1 MAAIIA
7 VDLVLAG
14 DNAVVIALAARR
26 LPPELQKRA
35 VIAGTFGA
43 VLARV
48 VLVFFALWLLEIP
61 GLSIGGGLLLF
72 YVAWRLAA
80 SDDNE
85 QTDNRPAAKNF
96 WQAMRTIIIAD
107 IVMGLD
113 NILAIAGASRGNFE
127 LVVIGFALSVPIM
140 IGGSVLILRLMKKAP
155 WLVTAGAALL
165 IAIAMRMILDD
176 NLIGEHFPK
185 QWEWPAVIA
194 GALLFTIVIV
204 LLQKR
209 GADDGGD
216 SPVTT
221 VTEKGE
227 SQGGN
232 DKNTRDVVKRSAAR
246 VVVESDSC
254 QIAKEEKMT
263 KFKLQF
269 PEEDIPEIAARW
281 DTDIDK
287 PMLALRPNVCKQGR
301 LTLAELQEVADW
313 LVDSERGQRNVHI
326 AKNTEEEVVAITSEV
341 LLPCDD
347 AHKQWQTLCK
357 LHGVGPSVASTVL
370 HWFAQGD
377 FPIATQPALRSCS
390 ADGLD
395 FGESDAWIEYTQ
407 FCRDLAARH
416 KITMRTLDR
425 ALRQYDIDRRAGKV

>member
-1 MAAIIA
+1 MLELFSPQWWASLAAIIA

-80 SDDNE
+80 ADDNE

-176 NLIGEHFPK
+176 NLVGEHFPK

-194 GALLFTIVIV
+194 GAAVFTIIIV
-204 LLQKR
+204 LLQRR
-209 GADDGGD
+209 GADNGGD
-216 SPVTT
+216 SPVTAA
-221 VTEKGE
+221 TEKGE
-227 SQGGN
+227 SQDG
-232 DKNTRDVVKRSAAR
+232 DNTNVRKIAKHAAAHTIIESVPTKPQRR
-246 VVVESDSC
+246 VTMEIIYRAC
-254 QIAKEEKMT
+254 QIWAVLAYAASKSHLMT
-263 KFKLQF
+263 Y
-269 PEEDIPEIAARW
+269 
-281 DTDIDK
+281 
-287 PMLALRPNVCKQGR
+287 G
-301 LTLAELQEVADW
+301 ELGEAVGYPPAG
-313 LVDSERGQRNVHI
+313 LGP
-326 AKNTEEEVVAITSEV
+326 V
-341 LLPCDD
+341 LLLLQQHCTDNDLPPITALVVSVETGMPLNWDD
-347 AHKQWQTLCK
+347 ATMGDWSSKVQEIFNHTWSQEKSYGFVK
-357 LHGVGPSVASTVL
+357 SV
-370 HWFAQGD
+370 
-377 FPIATQPALRSCS
+377 IPA
-390 ADGLD
+390 
-395 FGESDAWIEYTQ
+395 E
-407 FCRDLAARH
+407 
-416 KITMRTLDR
+416 
-425 ALRQYDIDRRAGKV
+425 

>member
-1 MAAIIA
+1 MLELFSPQWWASLAAIIA

-26 LPPELQKRA
+26 LPPQLQKRA

-48 VLVFFALWLLEIP
+48 VLVFFALRLLEIP

-80 SDDNE
+80 ADDNE

-176 NLIGEHFPK
+176 NLVGEHFPK

-204 LLQKR
+204 LLQR
-209 GADDGGD
+209 
-216 SPVTT
+216 
-221 VTEKGE
+221 
-227 SQGGN
+227 
-232 DKNTRDVVKRSAAR
+232 
-246 VVVESDSC
+246 
-254 QIAKEEKMT
+254 
-263 KFKLQF
+263 
-269 PEEDIPEIAARW
+269 
-281 DTDIDK
+281 
-287 PMLALRPNVCKQGR
+287 
-301 LTLAELQEVADW
+301 
-313 LVDSERGQRNVHI
+313 RN
-326 AKNTEEEVVAITSEV
+326 N
-341 LLPCDD
+341 
-347 AHKQWQTLCK
+347 
-357 LHGVGPSVASTVL
+357 
-370 HWFAQGD
+370 
-377 FPIATQPALRSCS
+377 
-390 ADGLD
+390 
-395 FGESDAWIEYTQ
+395 
-407 FCRDLAARH
+407 
-416 KITMRTLDR
+416 
-425 ALRQYDIDRRAGKV
+425 

>member
-1 MAAIIA
+1 MFSAQWWASLAAIIA

-80 SDDNE
+80 ADDNE
-85 QTDNRPAAKNF
+85 QTDDRPAAKNF

-176 NLIGEHFPK
+176 NLVGEHFPK
-185 QWEWPAVIA
+185 QWEWPTVIA

-204 LLQKR
+204 LLQRR
-209 GADDGGD
+209 GADNGGD

-227 SQGGN
+227 SQGGYDTN
-232 DKNTRDVVKRSAAR
+232 VRKIAKHAAAHTIIESVPTKPQRRVTMEKQPIRACQVWAVLAYAASKSQIITYDELSQATGYATPGLGELLLLVKNHCEANELPPITALVVSVRDGKPGNWDESEMGEWPSALQKIFQHSWSQKQAQDF
-246 VVVESDSC
+246 VES
-254 QIAKEEKMT
+254 
-263 KFKLQF
+263 F
-269 PEEDIPEIAARW
+269 
-281 DTDIDK
+281 
-287 PMLALRPNVCKQGR
+287 
-301 LTLAELQEVADW
+301 
-313 LVDSERGQRNVHI
+313 
-326 AKNTEEEVVAITSEV
+326 
-341 LLPCDD
+341 
-347 AHKQWQTLCK
+347 
-357 LHGVGPSVASTVL
+357 
-370 HWFAQGD
+370 
-377 FPIATQPALRSCS
+377 
-390 ADGLD
+390 
-395 FGESDAWIEYTQ
+395 
-407 FCRDLAARH
+407 
-416 KITMRTLDR
+416 
-425 ALRQYDIDRRAGKV
+425 

>member
-1 MAAIIA
+1 MLELFSPQWWASLAAIIA

-176 NLIGEHFPK
+176 NLVGEHFPK

-204 LLQKR
+204 LLQRR
-209 GADDGGD
+209 GADNGGN

-227 SQGGN
+227 SQGGDDTN
-232 DKNTRDVVKRSAAR
+232 VRKIAKHAAAHTIIESVPTKPQRRVTMEKQPIRACQVWAVLAYAASKSQIITYDELSQATGYATPGLGELLLLVKNHCEANELPPITALVVSVRDGKPGNWDESEMGEWPSALQEIFQHSWSQKQAQDF
-246 VVVESDSC
+246 VES
-254 QIAKEEKMT
+254 
-263 KFKLQF
+263 F
-269 PEEDIPEIAARW
+269 
-281 DTDIDK
+281 
-287 PMLALRPNVCKQGR
+287 
-301 LTLAELQEVADW
+301 
-313 LVDSERGQRNVHI
+313 
-326 AKNTEEEVVAITSEV
+326 
-341 LLPCDD
+341 
-347 AHKQWQTLCK
+347 
-357 LHGVGPSVASTVL
+357 
-370 HWFAQGD
+370 
-377 FPIATQPALRSCS
+377 
-390 ADGLD
+390 
-395 FGESDAWIEYTQ
+395 
-407 FCRDLAARH
+407 
-416 KITMRTLDR
+416 
-425 ALRQYDIDRRAGKV
+425 